1 MPTVSPWLSKLR
13 ERRIWK
19 RILVERLSEPVHLNV
34 LSLLVAMF
42 GSIEAKIFFD
52 LVLRQHHAYS
62 LLNSA
67 RKARQLGVPRV
78 TVIEF
83 GVANGAGMLN
93 MCEIARRLQPQ
104 VAIGFD
110 IVGFDSGTGMPEPV
124 DYRDHPEHYSRG
136 DYLMGDVTNLKNRLP
151 SSATLVLGS
160 LAETV
165 PAFLARLN
173 ESSPL
178 AFVSLD
184 VDYFSS
190 SMDAL
195 KIFDGEATAYLPAV
209 DVYVDDLTFETHNTW
224 SGELGAIREF
234 NAAHA
239 ARKIEPARWLRES
252 RVFKHASWLSH
263 MYTAHVLD
271 HPLRSPGDAAR
282 PVRARSLANP
292 YLRPS

>member
-1 MPTVSPWLSKLR
+1 M
-13 ERRIWK
+13 
-19 RILVERLSEPVHLNV
+19 
-34 LSLLVAMF
+34 VAAGF
-42 GSIEAKIFFD
+42 GTIETKIFFD
-52 LVLRQHHAYS
+52 LVLRQHHAYA

-67 RKARQLGVPRV
+67 RKAQQLGLSRL

-83 GVANGAGMLN
+83 GVANGAGLLN
-93 MCEIARRLQPQ
+93 MCEIARRLQTRVQ
-104 VAIGFD
+104 VGFD
-110 IVGFDSGTGMPEPV
+110 IVGFDCGTGMPEPV

-136 DYLMGDVTNLKNRLP
+136 DYLMSDLTSLQGCLP
-151 SSATLVLGS
+151 QNAKLVLGP

-165 PAFLARLN
+165 QTFLAELS

-190 SMDAL
+190 SVEAL
-195 KIFDGEATAYLPAV
+195 KIFDGDARAYLPAV
-209 DVYVDDLTFETHNTW
+209 DVYVDDLTFETHNRW

-234 NAAHA
+234 NAGHAH
-239 ARKIEPARWLRES
+239 RKIEPARWLRES

-271 HPLRSPGDAAR
+271 HPLRSPSHATQPAQ
-282 PVRARSLANP
+282 PRSLANP
-292 YLRPS
+292 YLRSP